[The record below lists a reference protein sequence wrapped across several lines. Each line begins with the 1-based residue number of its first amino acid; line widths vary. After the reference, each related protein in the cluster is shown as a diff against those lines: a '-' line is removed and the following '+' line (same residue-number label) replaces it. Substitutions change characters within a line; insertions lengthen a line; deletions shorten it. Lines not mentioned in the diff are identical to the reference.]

1 MPLTIYFVR
10 HGESQANV
18 DRVFANRVNQPA
30 GLTMAG
36 IEQANALA
44 QMLQGRSTSH
54 VYTSPLQRAQQTAE
68 IIASHLGV
76 DTTTSDALREYDV
89 GDFEGLSYHGNS
101 AWRWDAYERTEAQWR
116 RGIHHVRLP
125 GGESLSDMR
134 SRFVPFMDHLSA
146 CHSPSEA
153 VAVVSHGGLLR
164 IVLPILFKAIT
175 NEYALIHTLGH
186 CEMVAAVREN
196 EEWRCRQWGSE
207 LLDYTSI

>member
-18 DRVFANRVNQPA
+18 DRIFANRVNQPA
-30 GLTMAG
+30 GLTKAG
-36 IEQANALA
+36 IERANALA
-44 QMLQGRSTSH
+44 KMLQGRSTSH

-89 GDFEGLSYHGNS
+89 GDFEGLPYHGDS

-116 RGIHHVRLP
+116 QGIHRARLP

-134 SRFVPFMDHLSA
+134 SRFVPFMDDLSA

-153 VAVVSHGGLLR
+153 VVVVSHGGLLR
-164 IVLPILFKAIT
+164 IVLPILFNAIT
-175 NEYALIHTLGH
+175 TEYALTHPLGH

-196 EEWRCRQWGSE
+196 EEWRCRQWISE
-207 LLDYTSI
+207 LLENTSV